1 MKERHDGQSYLP
13 GINRFFFDKNSIIQG
28 FLPYDK
34 LSTPYDEDNV
44 K

>member
-1 MKERHDGQSYLP
+1 MAKVIYL
-13 GINRFFFDKNSIIQG
+13 GLIAFFDKNSIIQG